1 METTA
6 PMKVL
11 AFISFFAILVNFGMP
26 SLNPVIRI
34 VVSLI
39 ALICG
44 IALIVLVLIEL
55 NKRHRR

>member
-11 AFISFFAILVNFGMP
+11 AFISFFAIMVSFSMP

-34 VVSLI
+34 ILGFTAVICSITLI
-39 ALICG
+39 I
-44 IALIVLVLIEL
+44 LVIIEL
-55 NKRHRR
+55 NKRQRR